1 MPRPRIAIIFEFS
14 TLNGGERSMLS
25 VLDEL
30 RQGDSRFDWIAIG
43 PPLGRLAQALH
54 DRSIPLVAW
63 SPWDDLGHRMSASD
77 VETSL
82 TTLITALNPD
92 LVHANSLSMGRLLG
106 RIANELTMPT
116 TGHLRD
122 IIKLS
127 RAAIADLNQNQRLVA
142 VSQATRQFHVDQG
155 LDPTRTTVIQNG
167 LDLNRFQPRPRTGW
181 LKSELGLN
189 PSNTHPIAASSEPVN
204 EPTNKQGFEPGFE
217 FGGNSSKTSNPTAVK
232 LIACIGQIGL
242 RKGQDVLAASAP
254 AIVAQFPQTHFLLIG
269 ERTSQKEE
277 SILFERKIQ
286 QEFDQ
291 AGLSNRLHWCGN
303 REDVCE
309 LLGEIDLLVHPANQ
323 EPFGRVLLEA
333 SAAGIPIVA
342 TDVGGTGEIVID
354 RVTGRLVPP
363 RDPAALAEA
372 ILQLLADANAA
383 QRLGDQARDRA
394 LTHFSIAIAAQHL
407 GNFWQEVL
415 AVPTP
420 NPDLA

>member
-1 MPRPRIAIIFEFS
+1 MPRPQIAIIFEFS

-30 RQGDSRFDWIAIG
+30 RQGNSHFDWIAIG

-54 DRSIPLVAW
+54 DRSIAHVAW
-63 SPWDDLGHRMSASD
+63 SPLDELGQRMSASD

-82 TTLITALNPD
+82 TTLITELNPD

-106 RIANELTMPT
+106 RIANRLTMPT

-127 RAAIADLNQNQRLVA
+127 RAAIADLNRNQRLVA
-142 VSQATRQFHVDQG
+142 VSQATWQFHVDQG

-167 LDLNRFQPRPRTGW
+167 IDLNGFQPRPRTSW
-181 LKSELGLN
+181 LRSELGLN
-189 PSNTHPIAASSEPVN
+189 PSNPHSLPASSKPV
-204 EPTNKQGFEPGFE
+204 KQRGIEPGFK
-217 FGGNSSKTSNPTAVK
+217 FAGNSPRTSDRAAVK

-242 RKGQDVLAASAP
+242 RKGQDVLAAAAP

-291 AGLSNRLHWCGN
+291 AGLANRLHWCGN

-309 LLGEIDLLVHPANQ
+309 LLSEIDLLVHPANQ

-342 TDVGGTGEIVID
+342 TDVGGTAEIVID

-363 RDPAALAEA
+363 RDPTALTKA
-372 ILQLLADANAA
+372 ILEILTDAKAA
-383 QRLGDQARDRA
+383 QQLGNQARDRA
-394 LTHFSIAIAAQHL
+394 LTHFSIAIAARHV

-415 AVPTP
+415 ARPTYD
-420 NPDLA
+420 PDLA

>member
-1 MPRPRIAIIFEFS
+1 
-14 TLNGGERSMLS
+14 
-25 VLDEL
+25 
-30 RQGDSRFDWIAIG
+30 
-43 PPLGRLAQALH
+43 
-54 DRSIPLVAW
+54 
-63 SPWDDLGHRMSASD
+63 
-77 VETSL
+77 
-82 TTLITALNPD
+82 
-92 LVHANSLSMGRLLG
+92 
-106 RIANELTMPT
+106 
-116 TGHLRD
+116 
-122 IIKLS
+122 
-127 RAAIADLNQNQRLVA
+127 
-142 VSQATRQFHVDQG
+142 
-155 LDPTRTTVIQNG
+155 
-167 LDLNRFQPRPRTGW
+167 
-181 LKSELGLN
+181 
-189 PSNTHPIAASSEPVN
+189 
-204 EPTNKQGFEPGFE
+204 
-217 FGGNSSKTSNPTAVK
+217 
-232 LIACIGQIGL
+232 
-242 RKGQDVLAASAP
+242 VLAAAAP

-291 AGLSNRLHWCGN
+291 AGLANRLHWCGN

-342 TDVGGTGEIVID
+342 TDVGGTAEIVID

-363 RDPAALAEA
+363 RNPAAIAEA

-394 LTHFSIAIAAQHL
+394 LNHFSIAIAAQHL

-420 NPDLA
+420 TPDLA